1 VSKIKKKGLGKG
13 MESLLD
19 GYSIENLFIS
29 PKNEKDLEIGDT
41 NNNVLELPISYI
53 IVNKDQP
60 RKNFNKESLENLA
73 ESIKSQGLI
82 QPIVVE
88 KIDEKTYSIVAGE
101 RRYRASKLIGL
112 EKVPVYIKNV
122 NNKNRLIVSLIENIQ
137 REDLNAIEEAKA
149 YYKIIQDTKITQ
161 EELSEAV
168 GKSRSAISNSIRLLN
183 LPENMQQGIIDGN
196 YTSGHA
202 RAWLSLKNPADRII
216 LLEKLEKGD
225 LSVREAEN
233 IANKLNLGQRN
244 VARKEKKVKQNKDIE
259 LVETQDKFI
268 KAVGNKVEIKGT
280 LEKGTLLLK
289 YNHIEELE
297 EIFRKLSNG
306 DELFWNVRRN

>member
-1 VSKIKKKGLGKG
+1 MSKIKKKGLGKG

-60 RKNFNKESLENLA
+60 RKNFNKESIENLA

-306 DELFWNVRRN
+306 DELF